1 MLALLTAATAATAA
15 LSGWRATLYAAGA
28 ALVLGFGAGAYVT
41 NAIWS
46 ASDLRRQ
53 HAEWKHTADF
63 VNEALAAQIALS
75 DEYAESEAANRE
87 AEPQIEAEIA
97 AIPSGGPVCA
107 RAGVLRALEK
117 LR

>member
-1 MLALLTAATAATAA
+1 MLALLTALSAVF
-15 LSGWRATLYAAGA
+15 SGWRATLYAAGA

-41 NAIWS
+41 HAFWS

-87 AEPQIEAEIA
+87 AEPHIDAAIA
-97 AIPSGGPVCA
+97 AVPDGGPVCA